1 MYSSQQ
7 SNIVSAYGDFFQ
19 GWAWDHFATLTFARK
34 QSQANC
40 LRLYNAFI
48 QSLGRTTLGRVG
60 WVRVGEIRSSD
71 CGSPEI
77 PLHFHAL
84 LKYKNVPPPEAV
96 AALWKAKAGD
106 AQVEAY
112 RAGGGGAV
120 YVAKMLPYED
130 TNYDMGG
137 LEYFPLSEGSPI
149 RGSSNRP
156 K

>member
-1 MYSSQQ
+1 MGVFPRGAPVAPCQTDGNRPHITSR
-7 SNIVSAYGDFFQ
+7 SAP
-19 GWAWDHFATLTFARK
+19 
-34 QSQANC
+34 
-40 LRLYNAFI
+40 
-48 QSLGRTTLGRVG
+48 
-60 WVRVGEIRSSD
+60 RVGEIRSSD

-130 TNYDMGG
+130 TNFDMGG
-137 LEYFPLSEGSPI
+137 LEHFPRSEGSPI
-149 RGSSNRP
+149 HGSSN
-156 K
+156 